1 VTNLPRGCDLT
12 LLCLLALPQT
22 ALSQQKPGATQFL
35 VAPEGRIAFDDTG
48 GSGRLVVAVPGM
60 GDMRA
65 EYRYL
70 TPSLTAAGARVVTM
84 DVRGFGQTS
93 AAWPDYSAHAVS
105 RDVVAL
111 IRHLGAGPAIVA
123 GTSFAA
129 GSALWAAHDAP
140 ALVCGVV
147 LISPIVQDRKQ
158 SFVSRAMLA
167 LAFASPWRVSFWSA
181 YWNSLF
187 TLHPPPDQ
195 AATRAALAANMSE
208 PGRMTAL
215 HAMLTLS
222 KADTAEIIDQVH
234 TPALVIV
241 GTADPDFDDPAAAG
255 RALAKQLGGAV
266 VVVPGAGH
274 YPQVES
280 PEIVGPAVAAFV
292 RQHP

>member
-111 IRHLGAGPAIVA
+111 IRHLGAGPANVA

-129 GSALWAAHDAP
+129 GPSRHPCRAGRQYERAGAHDRP
-140 ALVCGVV
+140 A
-147 LISPIVQDRKQ
+147 RH
-158 SFVSRAMLA
+158 AHA
-167 LAFASPWRVSFWSA
+167 L
-181 YWNSLF
+181 
-187 TLHPPPDQ
+187 
-195 AATRAALAANMSE
+195 E
-208 PGRMTAL
+208 GRY
-215 HAMLTLS
+215 
-222 KADTAEIIDQVH
+222 
-234 TPALVIV
+234 
-241 GTADPDFDDPAAAG
+241 G
-255 RALAKQLGGAV
+255 RD
-266 VVVPGAGH
+266 H
-274 YPQVES
+274 
-280 PEIVGPAVAAFV
+280 
-292 RQHP
+292 